1 MRKKRIAMYPGTFDP
16 VTLGHVDIM
25 SRAVKL
31 FDQLIVAVADNPK
44 KNPLFSLEDR
54 VGFIKQAV
62 KRLDHIEVHPFKTL
76 LIDFAARK
84 KASIIIRG
92 LRAVTDF
99 EFELQMGLM
108 NRNLN
113 DSVETLFMIP
123 SQQYSFLSS
132 NFVREIARHGGDI
145 QQMVPKSVL
154 KGIKTLRS

>member
-1 MRKKRIAMYPGTFDP
+1 MYPGTFDP

-25 SRAVKL
+25 SRAIKL

-54 VGFIKQAV
+54 VDFIKEAI
-62 KRLDHIEVHPFKTL
+62 KHLDHIKVHPFKTL

-84 KASIIIRG
+84 NASVIIRG

-113 DSVETLFMIP
+113 ASVETLFMIP

-145 QQMVPKSVL
+145 QPMVPKSVL
-154 KGIKTLRS
+154 KGIETMRS